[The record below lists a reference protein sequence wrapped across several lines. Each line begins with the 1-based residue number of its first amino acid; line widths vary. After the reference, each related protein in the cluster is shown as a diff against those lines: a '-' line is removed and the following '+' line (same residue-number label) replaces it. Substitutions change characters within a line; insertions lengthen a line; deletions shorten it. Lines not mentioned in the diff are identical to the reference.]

1 MIILYRP
8 IGLLC
13 HRIIYHYTIRPLE
26 KFLSI
31 YKGEQRVKMIEQN
44 EIDKLKETIMRLQQE
59 NRVLYDE
66 NMKLNEIII
75 ECYTSQKQ
83 QLRDMKQICKD
94 VLGDD

>member
-1 MIILYRP
+1 MQ
-8 IGLLC
+8 
-13 HRIIYHYTIRPLE
+13 IRPLE

-31 YKGEQRVKMIEQN
+31 YKGRKRVKMIEQN
-44 EIDKLKETIMRLQQE
+44 EINKLKEIIVKLQNE

-66 NMKLNEIII
+66 NMKLKEIII
-75 ECYTSQKQ
+75 ECYISQKQ